1 MKLSSLHSLTL
12 IAAIA
17 LSTGCAQTGAA
28 DPTGTAE
35 TKAGQSILVSSTPAA
50 GSTVSGP
57 VNELMLHFS
66 PPATLAEVTVTGPE
80 GMMPMMPSPVG
91 EVEHYSLPL
100 SGLGSGTYTVDW
112 RARAAGQEHRG
123 RFSFTVR

>member
-1 MKLSSLHSLTL
+1 MKLSSLHGPALV
-12 IAAIA
+12 AAIV
-17 LSTGCAQTGAA
+17 LSMGCSQTGAVEPA
-28 DPTGTAE
+28 ETAE
-35 TKAGQSILVSSTPAA
+35 AEAGQSILASSTPAA

-66 PPATLAEVTVTGPE
+66 PPARLAEVTVTGPD
-80 GMMPMMPSPVG
+80 GMMPMMLTPVG

-100 SGLGSGTYTVDW
+100 SGLGAGTYTVDW
-112 RARAAGQEHRG
+112 RANAAGQEHRG

>member
-1 MKLSSLHSLTL
+1 MRLRILRS
-12 IAAIA
+12 AALVLPLLLA
-17 LSTGCAQTGAA
+17 GAC
-28 DPTGTAE
+28 TAAPPAAP
-35 TKAGQSILVSSTPAA
+35 AGASDASASQSILVSSSPAA

-66 PPATLAEVTVTGPE
+66 PPARLIEVTVTGPE
-80 GMMPMMPSPVG
+80 GAMPMMVTAVG

-100 SGLGSGTYTVDW
+100 SGVDAGAYTVDW
-112 RARAAGQEHRG
+112 RATAGGQEHRG